1 MQTFVDASSYDSP
14 DPQRLPAGFGRGL
27 VASFEETAIS
37 GPVFGGYLLNE
48 VRKAGETGRLLSQE
62 EAKAYIAAEGF
73 TDIDVPEA
81 GLTDAQAEMLVTLR
95 RDRQEGEDVISRA
108 SGVANFVGS
117 VGGGFA
123 DPAMGLLNFVPIVGA
138 SREAAIIAR
147 ASARSGALGR
157 LGARAAV
164 GAVEGAVGGVM
175 SAPLTGLVKEGLGD
189 DYTMEDALAEIGTS
203 AVFGGAIQGGTGAL
217 ADAVAKLADRSSR
230 GWVKKHF
237 GTESLEWKKIED
249 QDKALREAL
258 APEKT
263 AEIDDEVVRAADD
276 AEAVVRLEEPA
287 ATPERVSQAVRDA
300 LGDRPILR
308 AADEGAD
315 PFSVSVARAIQDSQ
329 EAVAADPAGIMPLV
343 KVFDAI
349 AKDRQKGL
357 SVAESIESGALSKMG
372 PTQAEAARVA
382 MEIHDQPERMQRF
395 VSSFVE
401 ARKNWNSR
409 IALEEAI
416 AKVST
421 LDGPAEKFRAA
432 SEATRQNA
440 EAVASFQEE
449 AGTRINPERVI
460 DADVRAEGGGAPEVA
475 KEIQKAGNPSYRHD
489 AADLKDASEKARKAE
504 AEPVR
509 DDYDA
514 MADEQEEVLRKL
526 LEESGVEAKFAEGK
540 ELPESI
546 DIDGVQRSTK
556 DSTGRR
562 LGRTEEEVRNFWA
575 WFGDSK
581 VVDADG
587 KPLVV
592 YHGTAGDFNEF
603 SFDELGKTTGAIS
616 AKKGFFFSEN
626 PYDAA
631 SYILPAMVQ
640 EKGHID
646 IGAINP
652 FIKSAEAD
660 EFISR
665 YRAIDG
671 IEKAA
676 SARALEALPK
686 INRLSIQNA
695 DPVSFA
701 QKIDDALPIK
711 IGLRREPH
719 EFGGEN
725 IFLGRIPVG
734 RTSPRASGQGFVFD
748 SFLDNYDKLRSGLSG
763 FYIQEARPDLA
774 KLMQVYLKAESP
786 KILDSKIRKIRIG
799 ESATRRKGT
808 DATNFLNVSDPIP
821 SNHWIVYDPT
831 QIKSATGNR
840 GTFDPTNPDIRMAEG
855 AAESDLRIQDA
866 AAAIEERFGAGT
878 IETARKA
885 GFEIVAAKDLPE
897 QAQRANVVGVTV
909 GKKSYLAADRMNR
922 QDAAAYFLHE
932 YGVHVGMEG
941 MLGAKG
947 FADIQAKVGDL
958 LSRDPDLQA
967 VVASLVPATTK
978 SAHIAEERLAY
989 LVQHME
995 GVLSGRENWPKGAA
1009 WLRVADPET
1018 RRAIVE
1024 LVREIVAK
1032 VKAYLYSEFPALRW
1046 MELSAEDIHA
1056 IAVRSLQHGAEMDR
1070 RARFAESGGTPEL
1083 DEIKAA
1089 KDLSK
1094 RVRDVYRKA
1103 YDKVASVSDQMDR
1116 EQLTAAA
1123 MSAGLDEAEA
1133 RGLVDRFRNF
1143 QGDAKAA
1150 ADAHESEAA
1159 LNRYRATLNAVRL
1172 HEGMRIILGFKGR
1185 EAEGALALDGGSEH
1199 NRFGARVSVDY
1210 WRRSWKDIL
1219 QNGAAQ
1225 ELHKAGLWKLARRK
1239 EFARNIINA
1248 LYDVQ
1253 TNSTE
1258 NLGRTYTKDHLAV
1271 AKVMEKYQRLGL
1283 MEMKRHGV
1291 DIGQLEGRMLHQDHD
1306 PWALRN
1312 FANNGRTGA
1321 TRSAIRGLFPSKKRV
1336 KIGDPAHREAWIDFV
1351 LPLLEEK
1358 TYDGRVVDRE
1368 YLAGAYNLLAGFKE
1382 PSQDADL
1389 LGGRYG
1395 PGGVKGEAERR
1406 SGMARNMKFKGP
1418 DEWAAYQ
1425 QRCGNPDFMSNFMGE
1440 LDGMARSIGIMRV
1453 YGPGGEFTRQMM
1465 HQAVGHQLSDASAL
1479 KWQSSRKDR
1488 ETSLAVLNGSVNIPA
1503 SEVIANVATNTRNIF
1518 KASILGGSI
1527 LSQTGDFVNVGKAR
1541 ALRFNRGI
1549 GGVYGET
1556 LSHVRDFIRTI
1567 KPGAAQKA
1575 VIEAFGADID
1585 ATIGGLLREVENG
1598 DSRGFTS
1605 RLVEK
1610 VYQYQGATWLN
1621 RHNRQ
1626 AAALGMSNWLGS
1638 ESRRGWNEIEPTTRE
1653 FLQEH
1658 RFTEADWELI
1668 RRGEMIA
1675 DDGRSYLTPE
1685 SVAALSDEAIADH
1698 LRATGSQATERHVA
1712 AWRVDTAN
1720 RISAMMTDYVSQA
1733 LTEPSIRSRMVTT
1746 GGTQAGTWSGELVR
1760 SMWDVKSF
1768 MVSQVQRGIQTER
1781 FGRSS
1786 DPRAR
1791 VKAGSASQYL
1801 AIANYMAAMTMA
1813 GYVSYV
1819 LKGWASGVSRRGLL
1833 DQNNEDDRILRF
1845 DLPIFDDR
1853 VLFASMAQG
1862 GALGIYGD
1870 FLFSDNDRFGGGFL
1884 QTLSGPSIGKLEDIY
1899 KIWRAWKT
1907 AGDDTDPEKAER
1919 ERGALANQMVRMLKG
1934 SIPGSNLWYSRQI
1947 LDRYIW
1953 WNVQEAINPAALDR
1967 LEKSAAK
1974 RGDDYVFTRPTD
1986 ARN

>member
-14 DPQRLPAGFGRGL
+14 DPQRLPVGFGRGL

-48 VRKAGETGRLLSQE
+48 VRKAGKTGRLLSQE
-62 EAKAYIAAEGF
+62 EAKAYLAAEGF
-73 TDIDVPEA
+73 ADIDVPET

-108 SGVANFVGS
+108 SGVANFVGGF
-117 VGGGFA
+117 GGGFA

-175 SAPLTGLVKEGLGD
+175 SAPLTGLVQEGLGD

-203 AVFGGAIQGGTGAL
+203 AIFGGAIQGGTGAL
-217 ADAVAKLADRSSR
+217 ADAVAPLADRSSI

-237 GTESLEWKKIED
+237 GTESLEWKKIEE
-249 QDKALREAL
+249 QGKALREAL

-263 AEIDDEVVRAADD
+263 AEIDAEVVRAADD

-315 PFSVSVARAIQDSQ
+315 PFSVSVARAIQASQ

-349 AKDRQKGL
+349 TKDRQKGL

-372 PTQAEAARVA
+372 PTQVEAARVA

-401 ARKNWNSR
+401 ARKNWNSK

-416 AKVST
+416 AKVSA

-432 SEATRQNA
+432 PEVTRQNA

-475 KEIQKAGNPSYRHD
+475 KEIQKAGSPSYRHD

-562 LGRTEEEVRNFWA
+562 LGRTEEEIRNFWA

-592 YHGTAGDFNEF
+592 YHGTDADFNTF
-603 SFDELGKTTGAIS
+603 DPSFAGSKTNDESGYVEWSKIGPNFTTNPKYASEHADGLGNGSVMPVHTMIS
-616 AKKGFFFSEN
+616 N
-626 PYDAA
+626 PYEMTQRDWSSILREMENGDIDANVFR
-631 SYILPAMVQ
+631 SQLSDDGY
-640 EKGHID
+640 
-646 IGAINP
+646 
-652 FIKSAEAD
+652 
-660 EFISR
+660 
-665 YRAIDG
+665 DG
-671 IEKAA
+671 ILMDVTDNGIR
-676 SARALEALPK
+676 STH
-686 INRLSIQNA
+686 
-695 DPVSFA
+695 V
-701 QKIDDALPIK
+701 
-711 IGLRREPH
+711 
-719 EFGGEN
+719 
-725 IFLGRIPVG
+725 IP
-734 RTSPRASGQGFVFD
+734 F
-748 SFLDNYDKLRSGLSG
+748 
-763 FYIQEARPDLA
+763 
-774 KLMQVYLKAESP
+774 
-786 KILDSKIRKIRIG
+786 
-799 ESATRRKGT
+799 
-808 DATNFLNVSDPIP
+808 
-821 SNHWIVYDPT
+821 DPT

-866 AAAIEERFGAGT
+866 AAAIEARFGAGT

-967 VVASLVPATTK
+967 VVMSLVPTTTK

-995 GVLSGRENWPKGAA
+995 GVLSGREDWPKGAA

-1032 VKAYLYSEFPALRW
+1032 VKAYLYSKFPALRG

-1070 RARFAESGGTPEL
+1070 RARFAESGGAPEM

-1199 NRFGARVSVDY
+1199 NRFGARVSADY

-1321 TRSAIRGLFPSKKRV
+1321 TRSAIRGLLPSKKRV

-1406 SGMARNMKFKGP
+1406 SSMARNLKFKGP

-1425 QRCGNPDFMSNFMGE
+1425 QRCGNPDFMSNFMSE
-1440 LDGMARSIGIMRV
+1440 LDGMARSIGIMRI

-1465 HQAVGHQLSDASAL
+1465 HQAVGHQLGSTPSAL
-1479 KWQSSRKDR
+1479 KWQNSRKER

-1503 SEVIANVATNTRNIF
+1503 SEVIANVGTNTRNIF

-1585 ATIGGLLREVENG
+1585 ATIGGLLREVESG

-1610 VYQYQGATWLN
+1610 VYQYQGVTWLN

-1768 MVSQVQRGIQTER
+1768 MVSQVQKGIQTER

-1833 DQNNEDDRILRF
+1833 DQNNEDDRILWY

-1870 FLFSDNDRFGGGFL
+1870 FLFSDNDRYGGGFL

-1907 AGDDTDPEKAER
+1907 AGDDADPEKAER
-1919 ERGALANQMVRMLKG
+1919 ERGALANQMARMLKG
-1934 SIPGSNLWYSRQI
+1934 SIPGSNLWYSRLI

-1953 WNVQEAINPAALDR
+1953 WNIQEAINPAALDR

>member
-1 MQTFVDASSYDSP
+1 M
-14 DPQRLPAGFGRGL
+14 
-27 VASFEETAIS
+27 
-37 GPVFGGYLLNE
+37 
-48 VRKAGETGRLLSQE
+48 
-62 EAKAYIAAEGF
+62 
-73 TDIDVPEA
+73 
-81 GLTDAQAEMLVTLR
+81 
-95 RDRQEGEDVISRA
+95 
-108 SGVANFVGS
+108 
-117 VGGGFA
+117 
-123 DPAMGLLNFVPIVGA
+123 
-138 SREAAIIAR
+138 
-147 ASARSGALGR
+147 
-157 LGARAAV
+157 
-164 GAVEGAVGGVM
+164 
-175 SAPLTGLVKEGLGD
+175 
-189 DYTMEDALAEIGTS
+189 
-203 AVFGGAIQGGTGAL
+203 
-217 ADAVAKLADRSSR
+217 
-230 GWVKKHF
+230 
-237 GTESLEWKKIED
+237 
-249 QDKALREAL
+249 
-258 APEKT
+258 
-263 AEIDDEVVRAADD
+263 
-276 AEAVVRLEEPA
+276 
-287 ATPERVSQAVRDA
+287 
-300 LGDRPILR
+300 
-308 AADEGAD
+308 
-315 PFSVSVARAIQDSQ
+315 
-329 EAVAADPAGIMPLV
+329 
-343 KVFDAI
+343 
-349 AKDRQKGL
+349 
-357 SVAESIESGALSKMG
+357 
-372 PTQAEAARVA
+372 
-382 MEIHDQPERMQRF
+382 
-395 VSSFVE
+395 
-401 ARKNWNSR
+401 
-409 IALEEAI
+409 
-416 AKVST
+416 
-421 LDGPAEKFRAA
+421 
-432 SEATRQNA
+432 
-440 EAVASFQEE
+440 
-449 AGTRINPERVI
+449 
-460 DADVRAEGGGAPEVA
+460 
-475 KEIQKAGNPSYRHD
+475 
-489 AADLKDASEKARKAE
+489 
-504 AEPVR
+504 
-509 DDYDA
+509 
-514 MADEQEEVLRKL
+514 
-526 LEESGVEAKFAEGK
+526 
-540 ELPESI
+540 
-546 DIDGVQRSTK
+546 
-556 DSTGRR
+556 
-562 LGRTEEEVRNFWA
+562 
-575 WFGDSK
+575 
-581 VVDADG
+581 
-587 KPLVV
+587 
-592 YHGTAGDFNEF
+592 
-603 SFDELGKTTGAIS
+603 
-616 AKKGFFFSEN
+616 
-626 PYDAA
+626 
-631 SYILPAMVQ
+631 
-640 EKGHID
+640 
-646 IGAINP
+646 
-652 FIKSAEAD
+652 
-660 EFISR
+660 
-665 YRAIDG
+665 
-671 IEKAA
+671 
-676 SARALEALPK
+676 
-686 INRLSIQNA
+686 
-695 DPVSFA
+695 
-701 QKIDDALPIK
+701 
-711 IGLRREPH
+711 
-719 EFGGEN
+719 
-725 IFLGRIPVG
+725 
-734 RTSPRASGQGFVFD
+734 
-748 SFLDNYDKLRSGLSG
+748 
-763 FYIQEARPDLA
+763 
-774 KLMQVYLKAESP
+774 
-786 KILDSKIRKIRIG
+786 
-799 ESATRRKGT
+799 
-808 DATNFLNVSDPIP
+808 
-821 SNHWIVYDPT
+821 
-831 QIKSATGNR
+831 
-840 GTFDPTNPDIRMAEG
+840 
-855 AAESDLRIQDA
+855 
-866 AAAIEERFGAGT
+866 
-878 IETARKA
+878 
-885 GFEIVAAKDLPE
+885 
-897 QAQRANVVGVTV
+897 GVTV
-909 GKKSYLAADRMNR
+909 GKKSYLAADRMSR

-967 VVASLVPATTK
+967 VVNALVPATTK
-978 SAHIAEERLAY
+978 SVHIAEERLAY

-995 GVLSGRENWPKGAA
+995 GVLSGREDWPKGAA

-1032 VKAYLYSEFPALRW
+1032 VKAYLYSEFPALRG

-1070 RARFAESGGTPEL
+1070 RARFAESGGAPEL

-1150 ADAHESEAA
+1150 ADAHESEVA

-1199 NRFGARVSVDY
+1199 NRFGARVSADY

-1312 FANNGRTGA
+1312 FANGGRTGA

-1440 LDGMARSIGIMRV
+1440 LDGMARSIGMMRV

-1465 HQAVGHQLSDASAL
+1465 HQAVGHQLGSTPSAL
-1479 KWQSSRKDR
+1479 KWQNSRKDR

-1720 RISAMMTDYVSQA
+1720 HISAMMTDYVSQA

-1768 MVSQVQRGIQTER
+1768 MVSQTQRGIQTER

-1833 DQNNEDDRILRF
+1833 DQNNEDDRILWY

-1953 WNVQEAINPAALDR
+1953 WNIQEAINPAALDR

>member
-14 DPQRLPAGFGRGL
+14 DPQRLPVGFGRGL

-73 TDIDVPEA
+73 ADIDVPET

-108 SGVANFVGS
+108 SGVANFVGG

-123 DPAMGLLNFVPIVGA
+123 DPAMGFLNFVPIVGA

-230 GWVKKHF
+230 GWIKKHF
-237 GTESLEWKKIED
+237 GTESLEWKKIEE

-263 AEIDDEVVRAADD
+263 AEIDAEVVRAADD

-329 EAVAADPAGIMPLV
+329 EAVVADPAGIMPLV

-401 ARKNWNSR
+401 ARKNWNSK

-432 SEATRQNA
+432 PEATRQNA

-475 KEIQKAGNPSYRHD
+475 KEIQKAGDPEYRYD
-489 AADLKDASEKARKAE
+489 ARDLKDAAEKARKAE

-526 LEESGVEAKFAEGK
+526 LQESGIEAKFAEGK
-540 ELPESI
+540 ELPETI

-556 DSTGRR
+556 GSTGRR
-562 LGRTEEEVRNFWA
+562 LGRTEEEVRNFWR

-581 VVDADG
+581 VVDEAG
-587 KPLVV
+587 NPLVV
-592 YHGTAGDFNEF
+592 YHGTNAGGEVF
-603 SFDELGKTTGAIS
+603 SVFKNPKAEDLGGDWNM
-616 AKKGFFFSEN
+616 FSES
-626 PYDAA
+626 PQYSSQFAQA
-631 SYILPAMVQ
+631 QGAHMLPVA
-640 EKGHID
+640 
-646 IGAINP
+646 
-652 FIKSAEAD
+652 
-660 EFISR
+660 
-665 YRAIDG
+665 
-671 IEKAA
+671 
-676 SARALEALPK
+676 
-686 INRLSIQNA
+686 LSIQNPL
-695 DPVSFA
+695 DLSSLPPRRG
-701 QKIDDALPIK
+701 DARNELI
-711 IGLRREPH
+711 
-719 EFGGEN
+719 
-725 IFLGRIPVG
+725 
-734 RTSPRASGQGFVFD
+734 S
-748 SFLDNYDKLRSGLSG
+748 KLRSLDFDVDGLHRSIP
-763 FYIQEARPDLA
+763 YERDLY
-774 KLMQVYLKAESP
+774 Q
-786 KILDSKIRKIRIG
+786 IIN
-799 ESATRRKGT
+799 RKGFRE
-808 DATNFLNVSDPIP
+808 DLVSASKDKGYDGIKMPDSFDENGEDIISVTWIP
-821 SNHWIVYDPT
+821 FSPT

-866 AAAIEERFGAGT
+866 ADAIEARFGAGAL
-878 IETARKA
+878 EVARKA
-885 GFEIVAAKDLPE
+885 GFEIIASKDLPAE
-897 QAQRANVVGVTV
+897 AQRANVVGVTV

-967 VVASLVPATTK
+967 VVMSLVPTTTK

-995 GVLSGRENWPKGAA
+995 GVLSGREEWPTGAA
-1009 WLRVADPET
+1009 WLRVTDPAT
-1018 RRAIVE
+1018 RKAIVE

-1032 VKAYLYSEFPALRW
+1032 VKAFLYSEFPALRG

-1133 RGLVDRFRNF
+1133 RGLVDRFRKF

-1150 ADAHESEAA
+1150 ADAHESEVA

-1199 NRFGARVSVDY
+1199 NRFGARVSADY

-1225 ELHKAGLWKLARRK
+1225 EMHKAGLWKLARRK
-1239 EFARNIINA
+1239 EFSRNIINA

-1253 TNSTE
+1253 TNTTE
-1258 NLGRTYTKDHLAV
+1258 NLGKTYTKDHLAV
-1271 AKVMEKYQRLGL
+1271 AKIMEKYQRIGL

-1306 PWALRN
+1306 SWALRN
-1312 FANNGRTGA
+1312 FANNRRTGA
-1321 TRSAIRGLFPSKKRV
+1321 TRSAIRGLLPSKKRIN
-1336 KIGDPAHREAWIDFV
+1336 IGDPRHREAWIDFV
-1351 LPLLEEK
+1351 MPLLEEK

-1418 DEWAAYQ
+1418 DEWATYQ

-1440 LDGMARSIGIMRV
+1440 LDGMARSIGMMRI

-1465 HQAVGHQLSDASAL
+1465 HQAVGHQLSGVSAL
-1479 KWQSSRKDR
+1479 KWQNSRKDR

-1503 SEVIANVATNTRNIF
+1503 SEVIANVATNMRNIF

-1527 LSQTGDFVNVGKAR
+1527 LSQTGDFANVGKAR

-1556 LSHVRDFIRTI
+1556 LSHVRDFMRTI
-1567 KPGAAQKA
+1567 KPGAVQKA

-1610 VYQYQGATWLN
+1610 VYQYQGVTWLN

-1626 AAALGMSNWLGS
+1626 AAALGMSSWLGS

-1720 RISAMMTDYVSQA
+1720 HISAMMTDYVSQA

-1768 MVSQVQRGIQTER
+1768 MVSQTQRGIQTER

-1833 DQNNEDDRILRF
+1833 DQNNEDDRILWF

-1884 QTLSGPSIGKLEDIY
+1884 QTLSGPTIGKLEDIY

-1953 WNVQEAINPAALDR
+1953 WNIQEAINPAALDR

>member
-48 VRKAGETGRLLSQE
+48 VRKAGKTGRLLSQE

-73 TDIDVPEA
+73 ADIDVPET

-108 SGVANFVGS
+108 SGVANFVGG

-175 SAPLTGLVKEGLGD
+175 SAPLTGLVKEGFGD
-189 DYTMEDALAEIGTS
+189 DYTMADTLAEIGTS
-203 AVFGGAIQGGTGAL
+203 AIFGGAIQGGTGAL
-217 ADAVAKLADRSSR
+217 ADAAAKLADRSSR
-230 GWVKKHF
+230 GWIKKHF

-249 QDKALREAL
+249 QDKALREAF
-258 APEKT
+258 APEKA

-315 PFSVSVARAIQDSQ
+315 PFSVSVARAIQASQ

-372 PTQAEAARVA
+372 PTQVEAARVA

-401 ARKNWNSR
+401 ARKNWNSK
-409 IALEEAI
+409 IAFEEAI

-432 SEATRQNA
+432 PEATRQNA

-475 KEIQKAGNPSYRHD
+475 KEIQKAGDPEYRYD
-489 AADLKDASEKARKAE
+489 ARDLKDASEKARKAE

-562 LGRTEEEVRNFWA
+562 LGRTEEEVRNFWN

-581 VVDADG
+581 VVDEAG
-587 KPLVV
+587 NPLVV
-592 YHGTAGDFNEF
+592 YHGSPTPEGITEF
-603 SFDELGKTTGAIS
+603 SPGGKQGS
-616 AKKGFFFSEN
+616 RLSG
-626 PYDAA
+626 DAYGVA
-631 SYILPAMVQ
+631 SYFTSSPGEASIYARDDGAVFPVYVRGEILDVDSKLSEVQ
-640 EKGHID
+640 SDRVSQLASEVMLPSDKARFA
-646 IGAINP
+646 IGREVRSFDDVRDARDFFDAQRKNWEAFGDGMDRAKPEARADGGEYQVEFTNFDADVRIETGEDAFTLFKAIGFDNIAAAGFDGLMFARDGGAKWVVMQRP
-652 FIKSAEAD
+652 ETNVKSA
-660 EFISR
+660 I
-665 YRAIDG
+665 
-671 IEKAA
+671 
-676 SARALEALPK
+676 
-686 INRLSIQNA
+686 
-695 DPVSFA
+695 
-701 QKIDDALPIK
+701 
-711 IGLRREPH
+711 
-719 EFGGEN
+719 
-725 IFLGRIPVG
+725 
-734 RTSPRASGQGFVFD
+734 
-748 SFLDNYDKLRSGLSG
+748 
-763 FYIQEARPDLA
+763 
-774 KLMQVYLKAESP
+774 
-786 KILDSKIRKIRIG
+786 
-799 ESATRRKGT
+799 
-808 DATNFLNVSDPIP
+808 
-821 SNHWIVYDPT
+821 
-831 QIKSATGNR
+831 GNR

-855 AAESDLRIQDA
+855 ATESDLRIQDA

-967 VVASLVPATTK
+967 VVMSLVPTTTK

-995 GVLSGRENWPKGAA
+995 GVLSGREDWPKGAA

-1032 VKAYLYSEFPALRW
+1032 VKAYLYSEFPALRG

-1089 KDLSK
+1089 KELSK

-1133 RGLVDRFRNF
+1133 RGLVDRFRKF

-1150 ADAHESEAA
+1150 ADAHESEVA

-1199 NRFGARVSVDY
+1199 NRFGARASADY

-1225 ELHKAGLWKLARRK
+1225 EMHKAGLWKLARRK
-1239 EFARNIINA
+1239 EFSRNIINA

-1253 TNSTE
+1253 TNTTE
-1258 NLGRTYTKDHLAV
+1258 NLGKTYTKDHLAV
-1271 AKVMEKYQRLGL
+1271 AKIMEKYQRIGL

-1306 PWALRN
+1306 AWALRN
-1312 FANNGRTGA
+1312 FANNARTGA
-1321 TRSAIRGLFPSKKRV
+1321 TRSAIRGLFPSKKRIN
-1336 KIGDPAHREAWIDFV
+1336 IGDPRHREAWIDFV
-1351 LPLLEEK
+1351 MPLLEEK

-1368 YLAGAYNLLAGFKE
+1368 YLAGVYDLLAGFKE

-1406 SGMARNMKFKGP
+1406 SGMARNLKFKGP

-1440 LDGMARSIGIMRV
+1440 LDGMARSIGMMRV

-1465 HQAVGHQLSDASAL
+1465 HQAVGHQLSGVSAL
-1479 KWQSSRKDR
+1479 KWQNSRKDR

-1518 KASILGGSI
+1518 KASILGGAI

-1556 LSHVRDFIRTI
+1556 LSHVRDFMRTI

-1585 ATIGGLLREVENG
+1585 ATIGGLLREVESG

-1720 RISAMMTDYVSQA
+1720 HISAMMTDYVSQA
-1733 LTEPSIRSRMVTT
+1733 LKEPSIRSRMVTT

-1768 MVSQVQRGIQTER
+1768 MVSQVQNEIQTER

-1833 DQNNEDDRILRF
+1833 DQNNEDDRILWF

-1953 WNVQEAINPAALDR
+1953 WNIQEAINPAALDR

>member
-73 TDIDVPEA
+73 ADIDVPET

-217 ADAVAKLADRSSR
+217 ADAAAKLADRSSR
-230 GWVKKHF
+230 GWIKKHF
-237 GTESLEWKKIED
+237 GTESLEWRKIEE

-258 APEKT
+258 VPEKT
-263 AEIDDEVVRAADD
+263 AEIDAEVVRAADD

-300 LGDRPILR
+300 LGDRPVLR

-329 EAVAADPAGIMPLV
+329 ATVIADPAGIMPLV

-372 PTQAEAARVA
+372 PTQVEAARVA

-401 ARKNWNSR
+401 ARKNWNSK

-432 SEATRQNA
+432 PEATRQNA

-460 DADVRAEGGGAPEVA
+460 DAEVRAEGGGAPEVA

-509 DDYDA
+509 DDYDT

-540 ELPESI
+540 ELP
-546 DIDGVQRSTK
+546 DG
-556 DSTGRR
+556 
-562 LGRTEEEVRNFWA
+562 
-575 WFGDSK
+575 
-581 VVDADG
+581 
-587 KPLVV
+587 
-592 YHGTAGDFNEF
+592 
-603 SFDELGKTTGAIS
+603 
-616 AKKGFFFSEN
+616 
-626 PYDAA
+626 
-631 SYILPAMVQ
+631 
-640 EKGHID
+640 
-646 IGAINP
+646 
-652 FIKSAEAD
+652 
-660 EFISR
+660 
-665 YRAIDG
+665 
-671 IEKAA
+671 
-676 SARALEALPK
+676 
-686 INRLSIQNA
+686 
-695 DPVSFA
+695 
-701 QKIDDALPIK
+701 
-711 IGLRREPH
+711 
-719 EFGGEN
+719 
-725 IFLGRIPVG
+725 
-734 RTSPRASGQGFVFD
+734 
-748 SFLDNYDKLRSGLSG
+748 
-763 FYIQEARPDLA
+763 
-774 KLMQVYLKAESP
+774 
-786 KILDSKIRKIRIG
+786 
-799 ESATRRKGT
+799 AT
-808 DATNFLNVSDPIP
+808 
-821 SNHWIVYDPT
+821 
-831 QIKSATGNR
+831 
-840 GTFDPTNPDIRMAEG
+840 
-855 AAESDLRIQDA
+855 ESDLRIQDA
-866 AAAIEERFGAGT
+866 AAAIEARFGAGT

-958 LSRDPDLQA
+958 LARDPDLQA
-967 VVASLVPATTK
+967 VVASLVPTTTK
-978 SAHIAEERLAY
+978 SIHVAEERLAY

-995 GVLSGRENWPKGAA
+995 GVLSGREDWPKGAA

-1032 VKAYLYSEFPALRW
+1032 VKAYLYSEFPALRG

-1070 RARFAESGGTPEL
+1070 RARFAESGGAPEM

-1150 ADAHESEAA
+1150 ADAHESEVA
-1159 LNRYRATLNAVRL
+1159 LNRYRATLNAIRL
-1172 HEGMRIILGFKGR
+1172 HEGMRIVLGFKGR

-1199 NRFGARVSVDY
+1199 NRFGARVSADY
-1210 WRRSWKDIL
+1210 WRRSWKDTL

-1306 PWALRN
+1306 SWALRN

-1321 TRSAIRGLFPSKKRV
+1321 TRSAIRGLLPSKKRV
-1336 KIGDPAHREAWIDFV
+1336 NIGDPAHREAWIDFV

-1440 LDGMARSIGIMRV
+1440 LDGMARSIGIMRI

-1465 HQAVGHQLSDASAL
+1465 HQSVGHQLSGVSAL
-1479 KWQSSRKDR
+1479 KWQNSRKDR

-1549 GGVYGET
+1549 GGVYGEA
-1556 LSHVRDFIRTI
+1556 LSHVRDFMRTI
-1567 KPGAAQKA
+1567 KPGPAQKA

-1685 SVAALSDEAIADH
+1685 SVATLSDEAIADH

-1720 RISAMMTDYVSQA
+1720 HISAMMTDYVSQA

-1768 MVSQVQRGIQTER
+1768 MVSQIQKGIQTER

-1813 GYVSYV
+1813 GYASYV

-1833 DQNNEDDRILRF
+1833 DQNNEDDRILWY

-1919 ERGALANQMVRMLKG
+1919 ERGALANQMARMLKG

>member
-14 DPQRLPAGFGRGL
+14 DPQRLPVGFGRGL
-27 VASFEETAIS
+27 DASFEETALS

-48 VRKAGETGRLLSQE
+48 VRKAGKTGRLLSQE

-73 TDIDVPEA
+73 ADIDVPET

-95 RDRQEGEDVISRA
+95 RDRQEREDVISRA
-108 SGVANFVGS
+108 SGVANFVGG

-175 SAPLTGLVKEGLGD
+175 SAPLTGLVKEGFGD

-203 AVFGGAIQGGTGAL
+203 AIFGGAIQGGTGAL
-217 ADAVAKLADRSSR
+217 ADAAAKLADRSSR
-230 GWVKKHF
+230 GWIKKHF

-249 QDKALREAL
+249 QDKALREAF

-315 PFSVSVARAIQDSQ
+315 PFSVSVARAIQASQ

-372 PTQAEAARVA
+372 PTQVEAARVA

-401 ARKNWNSR
+401 ARKNWNWK

-432 SEATRQNA
+432 PEATRQNA

-475 KEIQKAGNPSYRHD
+475 KEIQKAGSPSYRHD

-546 DIDGVQRSTK
+546 DIDGVQRSTTN
-556 DSTGRR
+556 SAGRP
-562 LGRTEEEVRNFWA
+562 LGRTEEEVRNFWR

-592 YHGTAGDFNEF
+592 YHGTSSDFGAFDPGKTGRTYQADKRGIFFAEDPSQAHNAAIDSRFSAGGAESIMPTNLRVERPY
-603 SFDELGKTTGAIS
+603 SPGLTTQQFDEADKAKIFRA
-616 AKKGFFFSEN
+616 AKK
-626 PYDAA
+626 A
-631 SYILPAMVQ
+631 
-640 EKGHID
+640 
-646 IGAINP
+646 GA
-652 FIKSAEAD
+652 
-660 EFISR
+660 
-665 YRAIDG
+665 DG
-671 IEKAA
+671 I
-676 SARALEALPK
+676 
-686 INRLSIQNA
+686 RL
-695 DPVSFA
+695 
-701 QKIDDALPIK
+701 DD
-711 IGLRREPH
+711 
-719 EFGGEN
+719 
-725 IFLGRIPVG
+725 
-734 RTSPRASGQGFVFD
+734 
-748 SFLDNYDKLRSGLSG
+748 
-763 FYIQEARPDLA
+763 
-774 KLMQVYLKAESP
+774 
-786 KILDSKIRKIRIG
+786 
-799 ESATRRKGT
+799 GT
-808 DATNFLNVSDPIP
+808 
-821 SNHWIVYDPT
+821 WIVLDPT

-855 AAESDLRIQDA
+855 ATESDLRIQDA

-897 QAQRANVVGVTV
+897 QARRANVVGVTV

-958 LSRDPDLQA
+958 LSRDQDLQA
-967 VVASLVPATTK
+967 VVMSLVPTTTK

-995 GVLSGRENWPKGAA
+995 GVLSGREDWPKGAA

-1032 VKAYLYSEFPALRW
+1032 VKAYLYSEFPALRG

-1056 IAVRSLQHGAEMDR
+1056 IAVRALQHGAEMDR
-1070 RARFAESGGTPEL
+1070 RARFAESGGAPEL

-1150 ADAHESEAA
+1150 ADAHESEVA

-1199 NRFGARVSVDY
+1199 NRFGARVSADY
-1210 WRRSWKDIL
+1210 WRRAWKDIL

-1321 TRSAIRGLFPSKKRV
+1321 TRSAIRGLLPSKKRV

-1418 DEWAAYQ
+1418 DEWVAYQ

-1440 LDGMARSIGIMRV
+1440 LDGMARSIGIMRI

-1465 HQAVGHQLSDASAL
+1465 HQAVGHQLGSTPSAL
-1479 KWQSSRKDR
+1479 KWQNSRKDR

-1549 GGVYGET
+1549 GGVYGEA
-1556 LSHVRDFIRTI
+1556 LSHVRDFMRTI

-1585 ATIGGLLREVENG
+1585 ATIGGLLREVESG

-1720 RISAMMTDYVSQA
+1720 HISAMMTDYVSQA

-1768 MVSQVQRGIQTER
+1768 MVSQIQKGIQTER

-1833 DQNNEDDRILRF
+1833 DQNNEDDRILWY

-1919 ERGALANQMVRMLKG
+1919 ERGALANQMARMLKG
-1934 SIPGSNLWYSRQI
+1934 SIPGSNLWYSRLI

-1953 WNVQEAINPAALDR
+1953 WNIQEAINPAALDR

>member
-27 VASFEETAIS
+27 VASFEEAAIS

-73 TDIDVPEA
+73 ADIDVPET

-108 SGVANFVGS
+108 SGVANFVGG

-217 ADAVAKLADRSSR
+217 ADAAAKLADRSSR
-230 GWVKKHF
+230 GWIKKHF
-237 GTESLEWKKIED
+237 GTESLEWKKTEE
-249 QDKALREAL
+249 QDKVLREAL
-258 APEKT
+258 VPEKT
-263 AEIDDEVVRAADD
+263 AEIDTEVVRAADD

-372 PTQAEAARVA
+372 PTQVEAARVA

-401 ARKNWNSR
+401 ARKNWNSK

-416 AKVST
+416 AKVSA

-432 SEATRQNA
+432 PEATRQNA

-449 AGTRINPERVI
+449 VGTRINPERVI

-475 KEIQKAGNPSYRHD
+475 KEIQKAGGPSYRHD

-526 LEESGVEAKFAEGK
+526 LEESGIEAKFAEGK

-562 LGRTEEEVRNFWA
+562 LGRTEEEIRNFWA

-581 VVDADG
+581 VVDEAG
-587 KPLVV
+587 NPLTV
-592 YHGTAGDFNEF
+592 YHGTGKDFTVFEKMGVNDAG
-603 SFDELGKTTGAIS
+603 LWG
-616 AKKGFFFSEN
+616 KGFYLSASLGNANSYALRNEVGASIIPGYADIKN
-626 PYDAA
+626 PL
-631 SYILPAMVQ
+631 ILKTGSDFVTRLPD
-640 EKGHID
+640 GRNTRD
-646 IGAINP
+646 LIGQNLDGKK
-652 FIKSAEAD
+652 IKE
-660 EFISR
+660 I
-665 YRAIDG
+665 AIDSG
-671 IEKAA
+671 
-676 SARALEALPK
+676 
-686 INRLSIQNA
+686 NDGVIQLRPNG
-695 DPVSFA
+695 V
-701 QKIDDALPIK
+701 
-711 IGLRREPH
+711 IGDIVA
-719 EFGGEN
+719 F
-725 IFLGRIPVG
+725 
-734 RTSPRASGQGFVFD
+734 
-748 SFLDNYDKLRSGLSG
+748 RS
-763 FYIQEARPDLA
+763 
-774 KLMQVYLKAESP
+774 
-786 KILDSKIRKIRIG
+786 
-799 ESATRRKGT
+799 
-808 DATNFLNVSDPIP
+808 
-821 SNHWIVYDPT
+821 T

-855 AAESDLRIQDA
+855 AAESDLHIQDA

-885 GFEIVAAKDLPE
+885 GFEIVAANDLPE

-967 VVASLVPATTK
+967 VVMSLVPTTTK

-995 GVLSGRENWPKGAA
+995 GVLSGREDWPKGAA

-1032 VKAYLYSEFPALRW
+1032 VKAYLYSEFPALRG

-1070 RARFAESGGTPEL
+1070 RARFAESGGAPEM

-1123 MSAGLDEAEA
+1123 MSAGLGEAEA

-1150 ADAHESEAA
+1150 ADAHESEVA

-1172 HEGMRIILGFKGR
+1172 HEGMRIVLGFKGR

-1199 NRFGARVSVDY
+1199 NRFGARVSADY
-1210 WRRSWKDIL
+1210 WRRSWKDTL

-1283 MEMKRHGV
+1283 MEMRRHGV

-1306 PWALRN
+1306 SWALRN

-1321 TRSAIRGLFPSKKRV
+1321 TRSAIRGLLPSKKRV
-1336 KIGDPAHREAWIDFV
+1336 NIGDPAHREAWIDFV

-1440 LDGMARSIGIMRV
+1440 LDGMARSIGIMRI

-1465 HQAVGHQLSDASAL
+1465 HQAVGRQLSGVSAL
-1479 KWQSSRKDR
+1479 KWQNSRKDR

-1549 GGVYGET
+1549 GGVYGEA
-1556 LSHVRDFIRTI
+1556 LSHVRDFMRTI

-1585 ATIGGLLREVENG
+1585 ATIGGLLREVDNG

-1720 RISAMMTDYVSQA
+1720 HISAMMTDYVSQA

-1760 SMWDVKSF
+1760 SMWDVKSI
-1768 MVSQVQRGIQTER
+1768 MVSQIQKGIQTER

-1833 DQNNEDDRILRF
+1833 DQNNEDDRILWY

-1907 AGDDTDPEKAER
+1907 ASDDTDPEKAER
-1919 ERGALANQMVRMLKG
+1919 ERGALANQMARMLKG

-1967 LEKSAAK
+1967 LEKSAEK

>member
-1 MQTFVDASSYDSP
+1 
-14 DPQRLPAGFGRGL
+14 
-27 VASFEETAIS
+27 
-37 GPVFGGYLLNE
+37 
-48 VRKAGETGRLLSQE
+48 
-62 EAKAYIAAEGF
+62 
-73 TDIDVPEA
+73 
-81 GLTDAQAEMLVTLR
+81 
-95 RDRQEGEDVISRA
+95 
-108 SGVANFVGS
+108 
-117 VGGGFA
+117 
-123 DPAMGLLNFVPIVGA
+123 
-138 SREAAIIAR
+138 
-147 ASARSGALGR
+147 
-157 LGARAAV
+157 
-164 GAVEGAVGGVM
+164 
-175 SAPLTGLVKEGLGD
+175 
-189 DYTMEDALAEIGTS
+189 
-203 AVFGGAIQGGTGAL
+203 
-217 ADAVAKLADRSSR
+217 
-230 GWVKKHF
+230 
-237 GTESLEWKKIED
+237 
-249 QDKALREAL
+249 
-258 APEKT
+258 
-263 AEIDDEVVRAADD
+263 
-276 AEAVVRLEEPA
+276 
-287 ATPERVSQAVRDA
+287 
-300 LGDRPILR
+300 
-308 AADEGAD
+308 
-315 PFSVSVARAIQDSQ
+315 
-329 EAVAADPAGIMPLV
+329 
-343 KVFDAI
+343 
-349 AKDRQKGL
+349 
-357 SVAESIESGALSKMG
+357 
-372 PTQAEAARVA
+372 
-382 MEIHDQPERMQRF
+382 
-395 VSSFVE
+395 
-401 ARKNWNSR
+401 
-409 IALEEAI
+409 
-416 AKVST
+416 
-421 LDGPAEKFRAA
+421 
-432 SEATRQNA
+432 
-440 EAVASFQEE
+440 
-449 AGTRINPERVI
+449 
-460 DADVRAEGGGAPEVA
+460 
-475 KEIQKAGNPSYRHD
+475 
-489 AADLKDASEKARKAE
+489 
-504 AEPVR
+504 
-509 DDYDA
+509 
-514 MADEQEEVLRKL
+514 
-526 LEESGVEAKFAEGK
+526 
-540 ELPESI
+540 
-546 DIDGVQRSTK
+546 
-556 DSTGRR
+556 
-562 LGRTEEEVRNFWA
+562 
-575 WFGDSK
+575 
-581 VVDADG
+581 
-587 KPLVV
+587 
-592 YHGTAGDFNEF
+592 
-603 SFDELGKTTGAIS
+603 
-616 AKKGFFFSEN
+616 
-626 PYDAA
+626 
-631 SYILPAMVQ
+631 
-640 EKGHID
+640 
-646 IGAINP
+646 
-652 FIKSAEAD
+652 
-660 EFISR
+660 
-665 YRAIDG
+665 
-671 IEKAA
+671 
-676 SARALEALPK
+676 
-686 INRLSIQNA
+686 
-695 DPVSFA
+695 
-701 QKIDDALPIK
+701 
-711 IGLRREPH
+711 
-719 EFGGEN
+719 
-725 IFLGRIPVG
+725 
-734 RTSPRASGQGFVFD
+734 
-748 SFLDNYDKLRSGLSG
+748 
-763 FYIQEARPDLA
+763 
-774 KLMQVYLKAESP
+774 
-786 KILDSKIRKIRIG
+786 
-799 ESATRRKGT
+799 
-808 DATNFLNVSDPIP
+808 
-821 SNHWIVYDPT
+821 
-831 QIKSATGNR
+831 
-840 GTFDPTNPDIRMAEG
+840 
-855 AAESDLRIQDA
+855 
-866 AAAIEERFGAGT
+866 
-878 IETARKA
+878 
-885 GFEIVAAKDLPE
+885 
-897 QAQRANVVGVTV
+897 VVGVTV

-958 LSRDPDLQA
+958 LARDPDLQA
-967 VVASLVPATTK
+967 VVASLVPTTTK
-978 SAHIAEERLAY
+978 SAHVAEERLAY

-995 GVLSGRENWPKGAA
+995 GVLSGREDWPKGAA
-1009 WLRVADPET
+1009 WLRVTDPET

-1032 VKAYLYSEFPALRW
+1032 VKAYLYSEFPALRG

-1070 RARFAESGGTPEL
+1070 RARFAESGGAPEL

-1150 ADAHESEAA
+1150 ADAHESEVA

-1172 HEGMRIILGFKGR
+1172 HEGMRIVLGFKGR

-1199 NRFGARVSVDY
+1199 NRFGARVSADY
-1210 WRRSWKDIL
+1210 WRRSWKDTL

-1306 PWALRN
+1306 SWALRN

-1321 TRSAIRGLFPSKKRV
+1321 TRSAIRGLLPSKKRV
-1336 KIGDPAHREAWIDFV
+1336 NIGDPAHREAWIDFV

-1440 LDGMARSIGIMRV
+1440 LDGMARSIGIMRI

-1465 HQAVGHQLSDASAL
+1465 HQAVGHQLGSTPSAL
-1479 KWQSSRKDR
+1479 KWQNSRKDR

-1518 KASILGGSI
+1518 KASILGRSI

-1549 GGVYGET
+1549 GGVYGEA
-1556 LSHVRDFIRTI
+1556 LSHVRDFMRTI

-1638 ESRRGWNEIEPTTRE
+1638 ESRRSWNEIEPTTRE

-1685 SVAALSDEAIADH
+1685 SVTALSDEAIADH

-1720 RISAMMTDYVSQA
+1720 HISAMMTDYVSQA
-1733 LTEPSIRSRMVTT
+1733 LTEPSISSRMVTT

-1768 MVSQVQRGIQTER
+1768 MVSQIQKGIQTER

-1833 DQNNEDDRILRF
+1833 DQNNEDDRILWY

-1953 WNVQEAINPAALDR
+1953 WNIQEAINPAALDR